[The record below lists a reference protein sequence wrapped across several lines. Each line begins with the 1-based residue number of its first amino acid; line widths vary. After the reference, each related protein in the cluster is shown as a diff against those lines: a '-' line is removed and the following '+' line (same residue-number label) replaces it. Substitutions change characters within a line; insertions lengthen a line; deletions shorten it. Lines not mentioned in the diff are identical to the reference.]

1 MAMYS
6 HSRISCFE
14 QCPFKFKL
22 KYIEKV
28 RPEIEQTVE
37 AFLGSLV
44 HDVLQKLYK
53 DMRFQKMN
61 TPEELLAYYNEQ
73 WEKNWNPAILVVRKD
88 YKPENYRKMGEKFI
102 TDYYEK
108 HKPFDQSK
116 TVGLEQRIVIDLNN
130 DGRYKLQGYIDRLA
144 TKGDG
149 VYEIHDYK
157 TNSSLPLKEYL
168 EEDRQLALYAM
179 AVKKNYPNAER
190 IKLIWHFLSF
200 NEDITLEKTE
210 EELDKLKLTVISDIQ
225 RIESASDY
233 PTKKTKLCEW
243 CEFRPMCPE
252 WAHIAKTEGM
262 SLKSFMKESGVSLV
276 NRYVELTEKRRVTD
290 DEMNEIRKKLV
301 EFAKENNVTT
311 IAGSG
316 YNARIWSAEKFRFPG
331 KNDEGRRELE
341 EFLVKSGLIK
351 DVSTLDTFLLS
362 HKMDEKD
369 WPEDI
374 KKAVAKFGRRELIER
389 IYLKRKEH
397 SA

>member
-1 MAMYS
+1 M
-6 HSRISCFE
+6 
-14 QCPFKFKL
+14 
-22 KYIEKV
+22 
-28 RPEIEQTVE
+28 
-37 AFLGSLV
+37 

-130 DGRYKLQGYIDRLA
+130 DGRYKLQGYIDRL
-144 TKGDG
+144 TTRGNG

-179 AVKKNYPNAER
+179 AVKNNYPNAER

-200 NEDITLEKTE
+200 NEDITLEKTR

-233 PTKKTKLCEW
+233 PAKKTKLCEW

-276 NRYVELTEKRRVTD
+276 NRYVELSEKRRVTD

-311 IAGSG
+311 VAGSG

-331 KNDEGRRELE
+331 KNDEGRNELE

-362 HKMDEKD
+362 HKIDEKD